1 MDRNKKNNIRPYW
14 GSHPGSQPRK
24 NRSVCIRQLCDLR
37 RSESGGLAIG
47 TLRSPPKYSGW
58 IVLCSRE
65 RNLGRWITR
74 VIGLS
79 PRISGHELGERLAPD
94 SEGAMRKARFTE
106 EQMVAVIREA
116 DREPAFGVPFI
127 AGGCERRSLYCGTHR
142 VRKSP
147 SKKSGRCGKHIWDL
161 RCAEPQ
167 PRG

>member
-1 MDRNKKNNIRPYW
+1 
-14 GSHPGSQPRK
+14 
-24 NRSVCIRQLCDLR
+24 
-37 RSESGGLAIG
+37 
-47 TLRSPPKYSGW
+47 
-58 IVLCSRE
+58 
-65 RNLGRWITR
+65 
-74 VIGLS
+74 
-79 PRISGHELGERLAPD
+79 
-94 SEGAMRKARFTE
+94 MRKARFTE